1 MPLVIYTLLRLGL
14 FAVALVGLVLAG
26 VGGWLAVLLAV
37 VIAWAAAYLL
47 LTRQRDDAV
56 RWMAERSQRR
66 KAAGVRFSRGVEDD
80 ARAEDAE
87 SAQASPA
94 GAPAASEGQAEA
106 EQDPV
111 TELERRR
118 PGQDGA

>member
-1 MPLVIYTLLRLGL
+1 MPLVLYTLLRLGL

-66 KAAGVRFSRGVEDD
+66 KEAGVRFSRGVEDD

-87 SAQASPA
+87 SEQVPRPA
-94 GAPAASEGQAEA
+94 ATASEGQAQT
-106 EQDPV
+106 EQDAV